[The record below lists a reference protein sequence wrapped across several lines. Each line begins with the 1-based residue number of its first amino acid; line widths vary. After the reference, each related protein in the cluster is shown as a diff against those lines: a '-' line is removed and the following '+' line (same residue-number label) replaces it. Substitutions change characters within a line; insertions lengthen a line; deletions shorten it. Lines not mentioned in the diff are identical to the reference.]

1 MNGEKQE
8 SESRRKENQKNM
20 VSAFSFWILDS
31 ALRHCPKCQ
40 QSGPKKGGDYP
51 LSETLIFP
59 TPYFLS

>member
-8 SESRRKENQKNM
+8 SESRIQKKRKSEEYGL
-20 VSAFSFWILDS
+20 SLLILDS

-51 LSETLIFP
+51 LSKTLIFP
-59 TPYFLS
+59 TPFFLS